1 MDSAQEGAY
10 IRLLAYDWTNNGIP
24 EDKEASRKL
33 SRLPDG
39 SAIEPVLA
47 CFQKHPRKEGFL
59 THSRLQHE
67 RRKQSEHRKERKESG
82 LKGAKK
88 RWHSYRSAIQQPMAK
103 NGSSSSSSSSI
114 GTYTADC
121 RVALFYLNEKS
132 GNLFREARG
141 NFELITA
148 RLKEPGVTIEG
159 VKLMIDAKC
168 REWKGTEWE
177 KFLRPSTLFGRSKFD
192 DYYGQRNKPAVPVN
206 GHATKKPL
214 PHGMTREQAMAAFSS
229 GEIDEEPT

>member
-1 MDSAQEGAY
+1 MIWIQNQEVCSIPNDDDFIAGELGCQKAEW
-10 IRLLAYDWTNNGIP
+10 IAAKAEILNEHRPLLTILETNRLFSRGLW
-24 EDKEASRKL
+24 KEAVKQR
-33 SRLPDG
+33 
-39 SAIEPVLA
+39 
-47 CFQKHPRKEGFL
+47 
-59 THSRLQHE
+59 E
-67 RRKQSEHRKERKESG
+67 RREQLRQNGMQGGRPKNQKVISDKPENNQKQS
-82 LKGAKK
+82 L
-88 RWHSYRSAIQQPMAK
+88 P
-103 NGSSSSSSSSI
+103 SSSSSSSSI